1 MSFHLGQ
8 ISLLV
13 DDYDTAIRYYC
24 DVLGFHLRSDEAV
37 GEKRWVVVTPNPTGQ
52 GAALQLVKAQN
63 PLQQSLVGGQGA
75 GKVWLF
81 LYTDDFETDYQR
93 MLSAGVKFLEQPRH
107 ESYGSVAVF
116 EDLYGNRWD
125 LMQRKVC

>member
-1 MSFHLGQ
+1 MTCHLGQ

-13 DDYDTAIRYYC
+13 DDYDTAIRYYR
-24 DVLGFHLRSDEAV
+24 DVLGFQLLRDESV
-37 GEKRWVVVTPNPTGQ
+37 GAKRWVVVTPDAQGQ
-52 GAALQLVKAQN
+52 GAALQLVQATSAV
-63 PLQQSLVGGQGA
+63 QQRLIGGQGA

-93 MLSAGVKFLEQPRH
+93 LLLAGVKFLEQPRY
-107 ESYGSVAVF
+107 ESYGSVVVF